1 MREKEKERD
10 GEARAAARDGLRGG
24 EMGLGWEREGGKP
37 RGKAGDREAGEDQI
51 TGKWMEAKTWH

>member
-10 GEARAAARDGLRGG
+10 GEARAAARNGLRGG
-24 EMGLGWEREGGKP
+24 EMRLGWKRKAESP

-51 TGKWMEAKTWH
+51 TGSGGIGSWH

>member
-24 EMGLGWEREGGKP
+24 EMRLGWKREGGKP
-37 RGKAGDREAGEDQI
+37 PREGRR
-51 TGKWMEAKTWH
+51 